1 MDYSCKRLGEN
12 DVELIQQLRQVFR
25 VAFDEDDTWNANPPK
40 DSYLSKVLADKNYI
54 ALVAILNEE
63 VVGGLVAHVL
73 PKIDQAHSELYLY
86 DLAVASEHR
95 RRGIATKLIETL
107 KEVGREVGAS
117 VIFVQADNVDIGAVA
132 LYGKLSDSKETDISH
147 FDIRID

>member
-1 MDYSCKRLGEN
+1 MEYSYKRLRE
-12 DVELIQQLRQVFR
+12 DDIELIKQLRQVFR
-25 VAFDEDDTWNANPPK
+25 AAFDEDDVWNANPPK
-40 DSYLSKVLADKNYI
+40 DSYLSEVLADKKYI
-54 ALVAILNEE
+54 ALVAVLDGE

-73 PKIDQAHSELYLY
+73 PKIDQARSELYLY

-95 RRGIATKLIETL
+95 RKGIATRLIETL
-107 KEVGREVGAS
+107 KEVGRGVGAY

-132 LYGKLSDSKETDISH
+132 LYEKLCESKETDISH

>member
-1 MDYSCKRLGEN
+1 MDYSYQRLGIN
-12 DVELIQQLRQVFR
+12 DTELLKQLRQVFR
-25 VAFDEDDTWNANPPK
+25 VAFDEDDTWNTNPPP
-40 DSYLSKVLADKNYI
+40 DPYLSEVLADKNYI
-54 ALVAILNEE
+54 ALVATYDNE

-86 DLAVASEHR
+86 DLAVASAHR
-95 RRGIATKLIETL
+95 RKGVATKLIENL
-107 KEVGREVGAS
+107 KGVGRIVGAY

-132 LYGKLSDSKETDISH
+132 LYEKLSDSKETDISH

>member
-1 MDYSCKRLGEN
+1 MEYSYKRLRE
-12 DVELIQQLRQVFR
+12 DDIELIKQLRQVLR
-25 VAFDEDDTWNANPPK
+25 TAFDEDDVWNANPPK
-40 DSYLSKVLADKNYI
+40 DSYLSEVLADKNYI
-54 ALVAILNEE
+54 ALVTTLDNE

-95 RRGIATKLIETL
+95 RKGVATQLIESL
-107 KEVGREVGAS
+107 KEVGRGVGAY
-117 VIFVQADNVDIGAVA
+117 VIFVQADNVDLGAVA
-132 LYGKLSDSKETDISH
+132 LYEKLSDSKETDISH